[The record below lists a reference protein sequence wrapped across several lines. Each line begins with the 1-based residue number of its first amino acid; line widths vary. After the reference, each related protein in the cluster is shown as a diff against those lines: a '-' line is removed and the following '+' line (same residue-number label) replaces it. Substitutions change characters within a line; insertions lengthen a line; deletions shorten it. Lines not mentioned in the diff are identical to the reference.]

1 MLVEFRVKNF
11 LSFQG
16 EQVLSLIASKD
27 KEHKNT
33 HTFNPTDSN
42 NLSLLK
48 SIAVY
53 GANASGKSNL
63 IKAVSVMQKIVR
75 RSFSMHKYI
84 NRYIT
89 PFLLGDSN
97 DNPTEFEVT
106 FFVDDV
112 RYQYGFSA
120 TKERIVKEWLITYH
134 KNKEPKELFSRIY
147 NKKSGDYKWINNLDG
162 TKEAKKLWRE
172 STRDDALFLSVA
184 MQFNNKQLGVVYNW
198 FDNRLKICN
207 ILGWSNAT
215 DVTALLYKN
224 NKRLQKQIIDYFGNA
239 DLDIEDIQIKEN
251 KINFE
256 RLPKNMPND
265 FKEQIMKE
273 FQEKKILDVEFYHL
287 TQGGK
292 KIAFDMRKESDGTQ
306 RFFQFIGPILYSLD
320 KGNILFI
327 DELHTHFH
335 PLMTKFLIELF
346 NNQLNTKN
354 AQLIFTT
361 HETSV
366 LKKEIFRKDQIY
378 FCEKLN
384 KATHLY
390 SLNDFKISQNDDME
404 QSYLQGKYGA
414 VPYLKEICESMEIRN
429 G

>member
-16 EQVLSLIASKD
+16 EQVLSLVASEN
-27 KEHKNT
+27 KEHKDT
-33 HTFNPTDSN
+33 HTFNPTNSN

-48 SIAVY
+48 SVSVY

-63 IKAVSVMQKIVR
+63 IKAVNAMRGIVR

-84 NRYIT
+84 NRHIT

-97 DNPTEFEVT
+97 SNPTEFEVT

-112 RYQYGFSA
+112 RYQYGFSI
-120 TKERIVKEWLITYH
+120 TKERIVEEWLISYC
-134 KNKEPKELFSRIY
+134 KNKKPQELFSRIY
-147 NKKSGDYKWINNLDG
+147 NKKSGDYKWIDNLDG
-162 TKEAKKLWRE
+162 TEEAKKLWRE

-184 MQFNNKQLGVVYNW
+184 MRFNNKQLGVVYNW
-198 FDNRLKICN
+198 FDAKLKICN
-207 ILGWSNAT
+207 IGGWSDST
-215 DVTALLYKN
+215 EVTTSICRENETTK
-224 NKRLQKQIIDYFGNA
+224 QKIVNFFKIA
-239 DLDIEDIQIKEN
+239 DFDIEDIQIKE
-251 KINFE
+251 I
-256 RLPKNMPND
+256 
-265 FKEQIMKE
+265 E
-273 FQEKKILDVEFYHL
+273 FAVNNIPTKLEKQNRKILNSVKRVNIGFHHL
-287 TQGGK
+287 MQDGRNVVFNM
-292 KIAFDMRKESDGTQ
+292 ADESDGTQ
-306 RFFQFIGPILYSLD
+306 RFFQFIGPILDSLN

-346 NNQLNTKN
+346 YSELNTKN

-361 HETSV
+361 HETSL

-384 KATHLY
+384 KATHIY
-390 SLNDFKISQNDDME
+390 SLNDFKISKNDDME
-404 QSYLQGKYGA
+404 QSYLRGEYGA
-414 VPYLKEICESMEIRN
+414 VPYFREICKNMEIKN
-429 G
+429 GQ